1 MKKLLSFLFV
11 SLLAVACTSTPSY
24 TKAENALDAGREFID
39 GCLKGEFKKA
49 DYFMLQDD
57 ANKQDLEKTQQAYLK
72 KSNQEKVQYEQTSI
86 IIDGVVEESDSV
98 TIINYRNSVDKT
110 ARKLKVV
117 KQGDTWKVDYKFGFD
132 EKL

>member
-1 MKKLLSFLFV
+1 M
-11 SLLAVACTSTPSY
+11 AACNATPSY

-57 ANKQDLEKTQQAYLK
+57 VNKQDLEKTKEAYLK
-72 KSNQEKVQYEQTSI
+72 KDTPQKVQYGQTSI

-110 ARKLKVV
+110 ARKVKVV
-117 KQGDTWKVDYKFGFD
+117 KQGDTWKVDYKYGYDGSF
-132 EKL
+132 